1 MTHLT
6 AEMRFW
12 HKTKPTIHS
21 AQIKGRE
28 GGSEL
33 SVSLLL
39 VTAEVAT
46 NSLGPRNQH
55 RQSQAQTLTNNL
67 ETELPKHKFSSAN
80 LKRFI
85 EPMSEPQPPAISEK
99 ASEDFGFNSQLQQP
113 QEAICACYF
122 PHQAHVPLY
131 IPRHSLQWQP
141 WSCVPSPVCLLSC
154 PTPLLWGSA
163 YANHMAFYP

>member
-55 RQSQAQTLTNNL
+55 KHSQAQTLRNNL
-67 ETELPKHKFSSAN
+67 ETEL
-80 LKRFI
+80 L
-85 EPMSEPQPPAISEK
+85 
-99 ASEDFGFNSQLQQP
+99 
-113 QEAICACYF
+113 
-122 PHQAHVPLY
+122 
-131 IPRHSLQWQP
+131 
-141 WSCVPSPVCLLSC
+141 CLLF
-154 PTPLLWGSA
+154 PTSGTCALVHTQA
-163 YANHMAFYP
+163 